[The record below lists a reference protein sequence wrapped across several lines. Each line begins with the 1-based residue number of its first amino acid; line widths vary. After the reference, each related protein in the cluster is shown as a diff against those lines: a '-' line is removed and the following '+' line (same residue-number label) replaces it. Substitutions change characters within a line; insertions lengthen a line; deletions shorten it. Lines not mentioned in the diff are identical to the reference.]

1 MTKGLGLM
9 ILVCVV
15 AMGCDFLTQSP
26 ASNRERAVQGSPD
39 ADILAVDTSEEIE
52 VVDDVDLDSSIE
64 DGFVEDRPLSDVI
77 KNEACEMVRT
87 IVSGETSHS
96 DFTRWIFGQP
106 DLMGDA
112 LIADFFHNALRVYAK
127 LHQSAIHPDETFNET
142 FTANRN
148 AMLEVLEIRCGLATN
163 IGAQGLPPG
172 CSMWDQYIVGAIS
185 SYQFE
190 SDYVAQIG
198 TPTYWDDYNSE
209 LAFLSIIFRGA
220 NLGNDFTTA
229 NADLDWEIGALHTMI
244 DEVCDPNSYRDQV
257 DDQDLS
263 IEDIPPELLPE
274 GFENGG

>member
-1 MTKGLGLM
+1 M
-9 ILVCVV
+9 ISSVSTVSAFESISVPKHRSRPFEGIDWRKLICSKTMVLSIVFLAFV
-15 AMGCDFLTQSP
+15 FHAACDTQTRFP
-26 ASNRERAVQGSPD
+26 AEESK
-39 ADILAVDTSEEIE
+39 TS
-52 VVDDVDLDSSIE
+52 ST
-64 DGFVEDRPLSDVI
+64 GI

-127 LHQSAIHPDETFNET
+127 LHQSAIHPDETFNEA

-148 AMLEVLEIRCGLATN
+148 AMLDVLEIRCGLATN

-185 SYQFE
+185 SYQFS

-198 TPTYWDDYNSE
+198 TPTYWDDYSSE
-209 LAFLSIIFRGA
+209 LALLSIIFRGA
-220 NLGNDFTTA
+220 NLGNDFSTA

-257 DDQDLS
+257 GDQDLS